1 MKNYRA
7 VLVLAVS
14 LLILFLIYISLLYYE
29 GGTAGRSVL
38 VRVSPGDS
46 FTDIKE
52 QLESR
57 GLLEHPSVFRWAAY
71 LTGREGKIKVGEYRF
86 DGSESA
92 SSILA
97 KLTAGA
103 VDYRRVIIPEGLM
116 LTEIAAVT
124 ARRTGIDSVR
134 FVELASDRGLI
145 DSLGFRGETL
155 EGYLFPDTYLITW
168 PFAPREIIVQMVR
181 RFRDVYE
188 REATGAADSAG
199 MSRLEV
205 VTLASI
211 IQAEAGYDG
220 EMRKISAVYHNRLN
234 KGMRLEADPTV
245 AYALG
250 GIRRKLWYKDLRVDS
265 PYNTYRYRGLPPGP
279 ICSPG
284 STALSAAVR
293 PEPGFDA
300 YYFVADGSGGH
311 IFSRTLRQH
320 NRAKREIKN
329 GNVREGITT
338 DE

>member
-1 MKNYRA
+1 MKNYRV
-7 VLVLAVS
+7 VLIIAVS
-14 LLILFLIYISLLYYE
+14 LLILFSIYISLLYY
-29 GGTAGRSVL
+29 GMSTSGRSVL

-46 FTDIKE
+46 FTDIKR
-52 QLESR
+52 QLESK
-57 GLLEHPSVFRWAAY
+57 GLLDHPAVFRWAAY
-71 LTGREGKIKVGEYRF
+71 LMGKEGKIKVGEYRF
-86 DGSESA
+86 DGSESI

-97 KLTAGA
+97 ILTSGE
-103 VDYRRVIIPEGLM
+103 VDYRKLVIPEGLM
-116 LTEIAAVT
+116 LTEIASIT
-124 ARRTGIDSVR
+124 ALKTGIDSVR
-134 FVELASDRGLI
+134 FVQLASDGGLI

-155 EGYLFPDTYLITW
+155 EGYLFPDTYLATW
-168 PFAPREIIVQMVR
+168 PFTPRGLILQMVR
-181 RFRDVYE
+181 RFSDVYAL
-188 REATGAADSAG
+188 EAADAADSAG
-199 MSRLEV
+199 MSRREV

-211 IQAEAGYDG
+211 IQAEAGHDD

-284 STALSAAVR
+284 SKALSAAVR
-293 PEPGFDA
+293 PEPGFEA

-320 NRAKREIKN
+320 NRAKREVKN
-329 GNVREGITT
+329 GNFREGITT